1 MRLSKHFP
9 SVFTNAV
16 SQTASLVNYGHLCDW
31 KNVLNE
37 KRIKGVIRQ
46 RPRAVPKIITSVS
59 LRVFYDFF
67 NDSTLSVFGPLLKS
81 VCVGVPIKVSS
92 VFTDDIQR
100 NRTMRRRRR
109 HLALLLL
116 AGLSHASIV
125 DWKINEELDEGE
137 MIFNIPHEIKLAREP
152 TGYTFKVTSEI

>member
-1 MRLSKHFP
+1 
-9 SVFTNAV
+9 
-16 SQTASLVNYGHLCDW
+16 
-31 KNVLNE
+31 
-37 KRIKGVIRQ
+37 
-46 RPRAVPKIITSVS
+46 
-59 LRVFYDFF
+59 
-67 NDSTLSVFGPLLKS
+67 
-81 VCVGVPIKVSS
+81 
-92 VFTDDIQR
+92 
-100 NRTMRRRRR
+100 MRRRRR